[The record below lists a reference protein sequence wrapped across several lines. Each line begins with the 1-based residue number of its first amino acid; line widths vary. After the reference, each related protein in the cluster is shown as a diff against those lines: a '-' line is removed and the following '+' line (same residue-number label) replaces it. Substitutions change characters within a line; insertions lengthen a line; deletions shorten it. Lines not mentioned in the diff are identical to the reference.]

1 MKELVE
7 KMVQYLVDE
16 PDKVEVK
23 EIDGDQA
30 NILEIRVSKQDIG
43 RVLGKQ
49 GTNINALRTIVS
61 AVGGKR
67 KKRYFVELID
77 DKPTERREGF

>member
-16 PDKVEVK
+16 PEKVEIK

-77 DKPTERREGF
+77 DRSDERRRPY

>member
-16 PDKVEVK
+16 SDKVEVK

-30 NILEIRVSKQDIG
+30 NILEIRVAKQDIG

-61 AVGGKR
+61 AVWGKR

-77 DKPTERREGF
+77 DKPDERRRPF

>member
-1 MKELVE
+1 
-7 KMVQYLVDE
+7 
-16 PDKVEVK
+16 
-23 EIDGDQA
+23 
-30 NILEIRVSKQDIG
+30 LEIRVSKQDIG

-61 AVGGKR
+61 ALRTIVSAVGGKR

-77 DKPTERREGF
+77 DKPDERRRQY

>member
-1 MKELVE
+1 
-7 KMVQYLVDE
+7 MVQYLVDE
-16 PDKVEVK
+16 PEKVEIK
-23 EIDGDQA
+23 EFDGDQA

-43 RVLGKQ
+43 RILGKQ

-77 DKPTERREGF
+77 DRPDERRRPF

>member
-1 MKELVE
+1 MKELIE

-16 PDKVEVK
+16 PEKVEIK
-23 EIDGDQA
+23 EIEGDQA

-77 DKPTERREGF
+77 DRPDERRRPF

>member
-23 EIDGDQA
+23 EIDGA

-77 DKPTERREGF
+77 DRPNERRRQF